1 MLQEARTVLSHQT
14 LSHDPSHP
22 WVTLSHTISALG
34 LYLEEDKAGFREALT
49 SAIMRGGR
57 ATVSGA
63 VAGAVLGLVTGFQN
77 LPKVWV
83 ENVSDGVRRN
93 LDKKLNNLFDL
104 MGIP

>member
-1 MLQEARTVLSHQT
+1 
-14 LSHDPSHP
+14 
-22 WVTLSHTISALG
+22 
-34 LYLEEDKAGFREALT
+34 
-49 SAIMRGGR
+49 MRGGR
-57 ATVSGA
+57 ATVTGA